1 MGNSHIFVVFNA
13 AKKEEGDGSNHFPPP
28 LQQIKGQK
36 TGKDN
41 SELLRGN
48 VECKLLCGGV
58 AAGALL
64 CGGDET
70 GA

>member
-1 MGNSHIFVVFNA
+1 M
-13 AKKEEGDGSNHFPPP
+13 
-28 LQQIKGQK
+28 KGQK

-41 SELLRGN
+41 SELLHSN
-48 VECKLLCGGV
+48 AECKLLCGGV

-70 GA
+70 GGLGRSMMGPLLGIGVKSAL